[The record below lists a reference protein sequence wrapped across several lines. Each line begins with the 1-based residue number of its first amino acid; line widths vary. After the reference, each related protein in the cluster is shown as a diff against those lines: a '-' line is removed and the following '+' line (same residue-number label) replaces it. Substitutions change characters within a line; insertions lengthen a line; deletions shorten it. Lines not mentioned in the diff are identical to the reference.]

1 MENYILKLTF
11 LILYFVRPVS
21 STRELPPFNNRT
33 YVYRI
38 SSKIADLVHMFDE
51 TTLDSL
57 VQCGVFCVSSSICL
71 SAFYATEERMCMVSN
86 DVVDNYF
93 MSPSYQASVEDFGS
107 ILYIDLEGWVGSL
120 VLYHIFSFTNQLHP
134 LQYFAIFIQL
144 WSLYK
149 IIIANFKM
157 RF

>member
-38 SSKIADLVHMFDE
+38 SSKIADLVHIFDK
-51 TTLDSL
+51 TTLDSV
-57 VQCGVFCVSSSICL
+57 VQCGVFCVSSPICL
-71 SAFYATEERMCMVSN
+71 SAFYAIEERTCMISS

-93 MSPSYQASVEDFGS
+93 VSPSYQASVEAVGS
-107 ILYIDLEGWVGSL
+107 ILYIDLEGWVGEFFLIHFLLLQVSCIL
-120 VLYHIFSFTNQLHP
+120 CKISRFSFV
-134 LQYFAIFIQL
+134 YGRYI
-144 WSLYK
+144 
-149 IIIANFKM
+149 
-157 RF
+157 R